1 MSTRVW
7 FWDRIARRYARTPIA
22 DQASYEQK
30 LEFTRA
36 CFSPLSRV
44 LEFGC
49 GTGSTAILHAPFVAH
64 YHAIDCSGK
73 MLEIAREKAA
83 EAGRDNLSFKQQ
95 TLEQIDSAEGEWDA
109 VLGMSVVHLLGNR
122 PKALR
127 KIHSLLKPG
136 GVFISSTI
144 CLGDAPLHFRL
155 LAPLFRLLPFMPKF
169 AALKRDQLIAEIE
182 SAGFK
187 IEKNWCPGPGK
198 AVFIVA
204 RRQPRQAVAR

>member
-7 FWDRIARRYARTPIA
+7 FWDRIARRYARTPIV

-36 CFSPLSRV
+36 YFSPLSRV

-49 GTGSTAILHAPFVAH
+49 GTGSTAILHAPYVEH
-64 YHAIDCSGK
+64 YLAIDCSQQ
-73 MLEIAREKAA
+73 MLEIARQKAA
-83 EAGRDNLSFKQQ
+83 DAALENLSFKQQ
-95 TLEQIDSAEGEWDA
+95 TLEDVESPPGEWDA
-109 VLGMSVVHLLGNR
+109 VLGMSVLHLLGNR
-122 PKALR
+122 RSALD
-127 KIHSLLKPG
+127 KIHNLLKPG

-144 CLGDAPLHFRL
+144 CLGDGLLRFRL
-155 LAPLFRLLPFMPKF
+155 LARLSHVLPFMPRF
-169 AALKRDQLIAEIE
+169 SALRKDALVAEIE

-187 IEKNWCPGPGK
+187 VEKTWCPGPNK

-204 RRQPRQAVAR
+204 RRQARPEATS